1 MMDRRI
7 TRRQLLK
14 GGAAVFAGALGAQ
27 ALAACAVPVT
37 PAPAAPAAA
46 PQPVSAPAK
55 TLRIVTPE
63 NRPLEPQ
70 LHASGAQRVL
80 TTNIYENLVTIS
92 LDGKSILPQLAE
104 SWQRIDDLTWEF
116 KLRQGVKFHSG
127 DPFTAEAVRYSIERY
142 MNPDNQPPQLAQYS
156 FPSVEVVDDHTVR
169 ISSEKPDPIF
179 LKRIA
184 GIGTTIVNPRFAE
197 EKGLEGMQKEADGT
211 GPYRVTAWSL
221 DGEIV
226 LEAFEDYWGG
236 APEIKKVVQTAVVE
250 PGTRVAALLAGEA
263 DLITAVPPTEAQA
276 IERGAN
282 TKLATV
288 MANRVSFYPF
298 VTNKPPTDN
307 KFLRQA
313 CNYASNFD
321 SIIANVLGGRGYR
334 TACMSLPHYFGYN
347 PDLKPYPYDPDKA
360 KQLLEQAG
368 YDGTPIDM
376 LQLVGRIPY
385 DKEVGEAL
393 AGELEK
399 VGLKINIKFVDIG
412 GASQALWEN
421 PDLKGFHHITWGAG
435 TMDGDYAIG
444 EYWRSDSFFAQKG
457 HHYTNPEFDSIIA
470 EAKYE
475 LDPDKREKL
484 YWRAEQIIYDDAV
497 AIWGYA
503 VQLIFGMSKQL
514 QWEPRVD
521 ELVLYKE
528 MKLA

>member
-1 MMDRRI
+1 MDRRI

-14 GGAAVFAGALGAQ
+14 GSAALFAGALGAQ

-37 PAPAAPAAA
+37 PAPAAPAAAA

-80 TTNIYENLVTIS
+80 TTNVYENLVTIS

-104 SWQRIDDLTWEF
+104 SWERIDDLTWEF

-127 DPFTAEAVRYSIERY
+127 DPFTAEAVRYSIARY

-156 FPSVEVVDDHTVR
+156 FPSVEVVDDYTVR
-169 ISSEKPDPIF
+169 ISTEKPDPIF
-179 LKRIA
+179 LKRMA

-226 LEAFEDYWGG
+226 MEAFEDYWGG

-263 DLITAVPPTEAQA
+263 DLVTAVPPTEAQA

-307 KFLRQA
+307 KLLRQA

-399 VGLKINIKFVDIG
+399 VGLKINLKFVDIG

-457 HHYTNPEFDSIIA
+457 HHYANPEFDSIIA